1 MSRFECKVLII
12 FFYFFLISAPLVNSE
27 SISLGISPD
36 FLDLGE
42 IELGES
48 KIARFYVITH
58 SNELFLVNLGSSRV
72 TDTAMFNKN
81 EYKNVLQFYSE
92 QDPSPWINFVNNPVK
107 LLPPSEILEKTKA
120 GGVIKGMRE
129 ISFILK
135 VPKDA
140 EPGYHLGEINMDPQV
155 ARGTESIGIKS
166 TMPMRYIFKV
176 KGNATRSGKILDI
189 TTNGIRGN
197 RLWLKIFYK
206 NIGTVTTF
214 IDSGNIII
222 LNIDGRTIG
231 STSTNMGY
239 VEPGGIKEFDGF
251 IDYSYIEEGTYP
263 VKAKVS
269 FITGSVEGDGFINIV
284 KSSEIPTAKVVQ
296 GEKEKKE
303 FPLWIII
310 LLIIIVVVYILLKR

>member
-1 MSRFECKVLII
+1 MSRFECKLLII
-12 FFYFFLISAPLVNSE
+12 FFYFFLISTPLVNSG

-36 FLDLGE
+36 YLDLGE
-42 IELGES
+42 IESGES

-72 TDTAMFNKN
+72 TDTAMFNKD
-81 EYKNVLQFYSE
+81 EYKDALQFYSE
-92 QDPSPWINFVNNPVK
+92 QDSSQWISFVNNPVK
-107 LLPPSEILEKTKA
+107 LLPPNEILEKTK
-120 GGVIKGMRE
+120 GGGTIKGMRE

-135 VPKDA
+135 VPEDA
-140 EPGYHLGEINMDPQV
+140 EPGYHVGEINMDPQV
-155 ARGTESIGIKS
+155 VHGTESIGIKS

-176 KGNATRSGKILDI
+176 KGNAIRSGKILDV
-189 TTNGIRGN
+189 TTNGIRGT

-214 IDSGNIII
+214 IDNGNIII
-222 LNIDGRTIG
+222 LNSDGKTIG

-239 VEPGGIKEFDGF
+239 VEPGSIKEFDGF

-269 FITGSVEGDGFINIV
+269 FLTGSVEGDGVINIV
-284 KSSEIPTAKVVQ
+284 KSSEIPTAKVIQ
-296 GEKEKKE
+296 GEKEKE

-310 LLIIIVVVYILLKR
+310 LLITIVIVYILLKR